1 MKKHIL
7 ALIILGFSAIYAQDT
22 LSSGRLVYKIEHR
35 DKPATYD
42 TIWYAPG
49 VFRSQWGLNDYH
61 KMLNYSREGKDTV
74 VTTKKDYENFMKLQ
88 LKIKKVKT
96 VLKDHDTLTV
106 AGILCQKAIV
116 TVIKQNDSIEEYT
129 VYYSPRIGGKHCNFT
144 SFFEEIP
151 GIPLS
156 VSGKSVEKKD
166 TLIEYA
172 PLNPKDIH
180 IPDFYQ
186 TGMHQ
191 RMMKDFKDKSKGKK
205 ASTVH

>member
-1 MKKHIL
+1 
-7 ALIILGFSAIYAQDT
+7 
-22 LSSGRLVYKIEHR
+22 
-35 DKPATYD
+35 
-42 TIWYAPG
+42 
-49 VFRSQWGLNDYH
+49 
-61 KMLNYSREGKDTV
+61 
-74 VTTKKDYENFMKLQ
+74 MKLQ

-96 VLKDHDTLTV
+96 VFEDHDTLTV
-106 AGILCQKAIV
+106 AGILCQKATV
-116 TVIKQNDSIEEYT
+116 TVINQNDSIEEYT

-144 SFFEEIP
+144 SCFEEIP

-156 VSGKSVEKKD
+156 VSGKSVENKD
-166 TLIEYA
+166 CLIEYS
-172 PLNPKDIH
+172 PLNPNDIH

>member
-7 ALIILGFSAIYAQDT
+7 ILLLIGISVGYAQDT
-22 LSSGRLVYKIEHR
+22 LSSGRLVFKIEHS

-49 VFRSQWGLNDYH
+49 VFRSQWGLNDYR

-74 VTTKKDYENFMKLQ
+74 VTTKKDYEKFMKLQ
-88 LKIKKVKT
+88 LKIKNVKT
-96 VLKDHDTLTV
+96 VFKDHDTLTI
-106 AGILCQKAIV
+106 AGILCQMAIV
-116 TVIKQNDSIEEYT
+116 TVIKQNDSIEEYS

-166 TLIEYA
+166 CLFEYA
-172 PLNPKDIH
+172 PLNSKDIY

-191 RMMKDFKDKSKGKK
+191 RMMKDFREKQKGKK
-205 ASTVH
+205 A